1 MKIKNIFS
9 VGLVCCAFA
18 ALFTSCSKDEEA
30 FYTVSENDSPRIL
43 NTDFPDGGFSINRDA
58 NLKFEV
64 LVTPADYTTVKWYAD
79 GKEEYVG
86 NTIDKA
92 FEAGEYTLKILAVTT
107 QGKETSRTM
116 SLKVKPLADDP
127 VAEEKVAERLQSPG
141 AAAKVSGSNLSKI
154 TAVSVNGIVAKVTSN
169 ADNYIEY
176 IVPDGLADGQ
186 YRISLIDGENNSF
199 GGGRITITSNATVS
213 KTDFSAKSGGKLEL
227 PGCKLSDVQTVT
239 INGMD
244 CGIVSKEDAK
254 VVVNVPELEEGTYE
268 VKATTI
274 SGGKVKFLGD
284 DGLVEVASVKITLIP
299 ETILWEGKHEVDWG
313 TIWEDKDGT
322 VTAKL
327 KQEATVGYT
336 LRLYVKRTDTEY
348 AMGCAAVNWADIVKG
363 GTDPNRG
370 DVMIS
375 FEDAYIDF
383 VLTAKSFELLNGG
396 NLQVVG
402 HGFDLTKMSLI
413 PPSEVTLWE
422 GKHSVDWS
430 TIWED
435 KDGTVT
441 AQIVENANVGSKLRL
456 YCKRTAS
463 DYCQV
468 SPTVNWANLITGLS
482 DPDRGDKPF
491 EGEATME
498 FALTA
503 KSFELFKQG
512 NLQVVGHGF
521 DLLKITIE

>member
-18 ALFTSCSKDEEA
+18 ALSTSCSKDEEA

-239 INGMD
+239 INGLD

-322 VTAKL
+322 VTA
-327 KQEATVGYT
+327 
-336 LRLYVKRTDTEY
+336 
-348 AMGCAAVNWADIVKG
+348 
-363 GTDPNRG
+363 
-370 DVMIS
+370 
-375 FEDAYIDF
+375 
-383 VLTAKSFELLNGG
+383 
-396 NLQVVG
+396 
-402 HGFDLTKMSLI
+402 
-413 PPSEVTLWE
+413 
-422 GKHSVDWS
+422 
-430 TIWED
+430 
-435 KDGTVT
+435 
-441 AQIVENANVGSKLRL
+441 QIVQNANVGSKLRL

-491 EGEATME
+491 EGEATIE
-498 FALTA
+498 YALTA

>member
-18 ALFTSCSKDEEA
+18 ALSTSCSKDEEA

-239 INGMD
+239 INGLD

-299 ETILWEGKHEVDWG
+299 ETTLWEGKHEVDWG
-313 TIWEDKDGT
+313 
-322 VTAKL
+322 
-327 KQEATVGYT
+327 
-336 LRLYVKRTDTEY
+336 
-348 AMGCAAVNWADIVKG
+348 
-363 GTDPNRG
+363 
-370 DVMIS
+370 
-375 FEDAYIDF
+375 
-383 VLTAKSFELLNGG
+383 
-396 NLQVVG
+396 
-402 HGFDLTKMSLI
+402 
-413 PPSEVTLWE
+413 
-422 GKHSVDWS
+422 

>member
-1 MKIKNIFS
+1 MNVDDNFCPNCGVKVGDDNSEVIMDDDFFLKYKIKIE
-9 VGLVCCAFA
+9 
-18 ALFTSCSKDEEA
+18 KD
-30 FYTVSENDSPRIL
+30 
-43 NTDFPDGGFSINRDA
+43 
-58 NLKFEV
+58 
-64 LVTPADYTTVKWYAD
+64 
-79 GKEEYVG
+79 
-86 NTIDKA
+86 
-92 FEAGEYTLKILAVTT
+92 
-107 QGKETSRTM
+107 
-116 SLKVKPLADDP
+116 
-127 VAEEKVAERLQSPG
+127 
-141 AAAKVSGSNLSKI
+141 
-154 TAVSVNGIVAKVTSN
+154 
-169 ADNYIEY
+169 DNYIEY

-239 INGMD
+239 INGLD

-313 TIWEDKDGT
+313 
-322 VTAKL
+322 
-327 KQEATVGYT
+327 
-336 LRLYVKRTDTEY
+336 
-348 AMGCAAVNWADIVKG
+348 
-363 GTDPNRG
+363 
-370 DVMIS
+370 
-375 FEDAYIDF
+375 
-383 VLTAKSFELLNGG
+383 
-396 NLQVVG
+396 
-402 HGFDLTKMSLI
+402 
-413 PPSEVTLWE
+413 
-422 GKHSVDWS
+422 

>member
-18 ALFTSCSKDEEA
+18 ALSTSCSKDEEA

-239 INGMD
+239 INGLD

-313 TIWEDKDGT
+313 
-322 VTAKL
+322 
-327 KQEATVGYT
+327 
-336 LRLYVKRTDTEY
+336 
-348 AMGCAAVNWADIVKG
+348 
-363 GTDPNRG
+363 
-370 DVMIS
+370 
-375 FEDAYIDF
+375 
-383 VLTAKSFELLNGG
+383 
-396 NLQVVG
+396 
-402 HGFDLTKMSLI
+402 
-413 PPSEVTLWE
+413 
-422 GKHSVDWS
+422 